1 MKVKNISAKAL
12 GLQVL
17 VGDGKYAVS
26 NLLPEETLEVEDG
39 NVSALNFERLGFVKI
54 TKTAKK
60 EEPVKEEAPEPVEAE
75 GVSEE
80 ADKVTSEEAPKPK
93 KTRKSTKE

>member
-39 NVSALNFERLGFVKI
+39 NISALNFERLGFVKV
-54 TKTAKK
+54 TKATKK
-60 EEPVKEEAPEPVEAE
+60 EEPLKEEAPAQAE

-80 ADKVTSEEAPKPK
+80 ADKVTTEEAPKPK
-93 KTRKSTKE
+93 KTRKSSKE